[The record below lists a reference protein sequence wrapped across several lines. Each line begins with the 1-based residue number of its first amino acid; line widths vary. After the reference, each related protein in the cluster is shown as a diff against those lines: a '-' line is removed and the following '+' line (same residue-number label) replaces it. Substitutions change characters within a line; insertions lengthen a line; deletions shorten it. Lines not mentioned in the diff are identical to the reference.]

1 MVRIFGKP
9 AHTTHYQSQMAQTEG
24 LDPTKLYALIIGNNE
39 YSKYPKSSLT
49 GAVADARNF
58 CNFLIEIKV
67 PTNHIRLIE
76 NAKYKDM
83 NDALAILK
91 KGQLQTDSGE
101 LVLIPKGSAFVLFYA
116 GHGGRVPI
124 PDSWKK
130 AGYHTA
136 DDKVELLVPTDISES
151 DGDDDTIKGIP
162 DRFVAGVLK
171 GLVNEIGDNVVSSSI

>member
-1 MVRIFGKP
+1 
-9 AHTTHYQSQMAQTEG
+9 MAQIKYI
-24 LDPTKLYALIIGNNE
+24 DPTQLYALIIGNN
-39 YSKYPKSSLT
+39 KYPNFPLT
-49 GAVADARNF
+49 GAIADARNF
-58 CNFLIEIKV
+58 FNFLIELEV
-67 PTNHIRLIE
+67 PSKHIRFME
-76 NAKYKDM
+76 DSKREDM
-83 NDALAILK
+83 VAALAALR
-91 KGQLQTDSGE
+91 KGKLVDSTDGLQ
-101 LVLIPKGSAFVLFYA
+101 VPKDSAFVLFYA